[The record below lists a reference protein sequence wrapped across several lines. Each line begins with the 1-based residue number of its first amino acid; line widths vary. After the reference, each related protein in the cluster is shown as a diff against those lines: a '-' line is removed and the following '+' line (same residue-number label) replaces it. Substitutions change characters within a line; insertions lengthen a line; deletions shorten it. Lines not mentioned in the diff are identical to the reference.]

1 MKRICLFA
9 GYDSKN
15 IIHDYVVYYLKELS
29 TVSDIYYMADNEIS
43 EEEKVKIAPYVKG
56 AYGFNHK
63 KYDFGSW
70 QELIKIIGWEKIL
83 EYDELILANDSVF
96 GPLYPMQNFFNKLE
110 KDTEWDVCGI
120 DRVYSENTN
129 RLYCSSFFIV
139 FKKNALSSGI
149 LQTVFNNIPDKV
161 TYDYA
166 VKELENPLMESFYK
180 QGYNVKAFC
189 GLNKNIFFS
198 WQDFC
203 NEGVPFIKK
212 KIFTK
217 ELFYLCHRNDWI
229 TYINQNYD
237 YNINYITDCLKN
249 DEKYITDYEAG
260 KTAIENHMKQNKIY
274 KVRKIYHKFIRI
286 NLNKNRIYLK
296 LFGIDILKMDKKH
309 YTYLLFGKPM
319 KSKINAIPIKIINQ

>member
-15 IIHDYVVYYLKELS
+15 IIHDYVIYYLKELS
-29 TVSDIYYMADNEIS
+29 TISDIYYLADNEIS
-43 EEEKVKIAPYVKG
+43 DEEKSKIMPYVKE

-96 GPLYPMQNFFNKLE
+96 GPLYPMKDFIGKIE
-110 KDTEWDVCGI
+110 KDKEWDVCGI
-120 DRVYSENTN
+120 DRVYSANTS
-129 RLYCSSFFIV
+129 RWYCSSFFII
-139 FKKNALSSGI
+139 FKKNAVSAGI
-149 LQTVFNNIPDKV
+149 LQNVFNNIPDRV

-166 VKELENPLMESFYK
+166 VKELENP
-180 QGYNVKAFC
+180 
-189 GLNKNIFFS
+189 
-198 WQDFC
+198 
-203 NEGVPFIKK
+203 FIKK

-217 ELFYLCHRNDWI
+217 DIFHICHKDDWVKYVNEN
-229 TYINQNYD
+229 TG
-237 YNINYITDCLKN
+237 YNINYITDCIKN

-260 KTAIENHMKQNKIY
+260 KTAIEKHMKQNKIY
-274 KVRKIYHKFIRI
+274 KVREIYHKFIRI
-286 NLNKNRIYLK
+286 NLNKNRIYFK
-296 LFGIDILKMDKKH
+296 LFGIDILKIEKKH
-309 YTYLLFGKPM
+309 YTYLLFGRPM

>member
-9 GYDSKN
+9 GYDNKN

-70 QELIKIIGWEKIL
+70 QELIKIVGWEKIL

-96 GPLYPMQNFFNKLE
+96 GPLYPMQDFFTKIE
-110 KDTEWDVCGI
+110 KDKEWDVCGI
-120 DRVYSENTN
+120 DRVYSLDTN
-129 RLYCSSFFIV
+129 RWYCSSFFLI
-139 FKKNALSSGI
+139 FKKNTLASGI
-149 LQTVFNNIPDKV
+149 LQTVFNNIPDRV

-212 KIFTK
+212 KIFNK
-217 ELFYLCHRNDWI
+217 ELFDDCHKSDWKEYI
-229 TYINQNYD
+229 TNNTN
-237 YNINYITDCLKN
+237 YNIQYIEDYGKGKENMILKCLPVKSSNQFLKKIKEFKN
-249 DEKYITDYEAG
+249 WL
-260 KTAIENHMKQNKIY
+260 
-274 KVRKIYHKFIRI
+274 IRI
-286 NLNKNRIYLK
+286 NIKKGKIYFK
-296 LFGIDILKMDKKH
+296 LFGKFIVKINKKDYTYFLFNKPIKSKMDV
-309 YTYLLFGKPM
+309 L
-319 KSKINAIPIKIINQ
+319 PIKIIE

>member
-96 GPLYPMQNFFNKLE
+96 GPLYPMQDFFNKLE

-149 LQTVFNNIPDKV
+149 LQTVFNNIPDRV

-189 GLNKNIFFS
+189 GYYKNIFFS
-198 WQDFC
+198 WQEYC
-203 NEGVPFIKK
+203 SAGVPFIKK

-249 DEKYITDYEAG
+249 DEKYI
-260 KTAIENHMKQNKIY
+260 IEFKENKVEQKKENKIDKLKKIY
-274 KVRKIYHKFIRI
+274 RKILRI
-286 NLNKNRIYLK
+286 NIRKDKFYLK
-296 LFGIDILKMDKKH
+296 LFGINIVKINKKH
-309 YTYLLFGKPM
+309 FTYILFGRPM
-319 KSKINAIPIKIINQ
+319 KSKMNIIPIKIINQ